1 MVGIPMTSADLARIG
16 FESSPLVNLV
26 RGLDQLGSTRPLHP
40 AHRRWLAGALRRIP
54 ERCRPL
60 MELLNAIPNYAP
72 AFLIPDLPPSG
83 RLHRNVDEELDALRA
98 VDDSR
103 LALDFTI
110 FDTWERRP
118 SRAYDALRDHGERL
132 IPVLTDAMHALYTTC
147 LADDWPDIR
156 RTLDADIGRRAR
168 QMAAH
173 GPGAV
178 LNDLHPKLGWEP
190 EQLSLA
196 VSKVPDW
203 CYDLRGDGLTFTPSV
218 FGHYVGTLIAPGRRS
233 IMAYPVPVLDA
244 AAALDGEGP
253 PHDGLAALVGRARAA
268 ALRAIGDA
276 PTTGELAAR
285 LGVKAPTASA
295 HAAALRSAGLVVTER
310 TGRSVRHRLT
320 GLGAEL
326 VAANRR

>member
-1 MVGIPMTSADLARIG
+1 MTSADLARVG
-16 FESSPLVNLV
+16 FETSPLVNLV
-26 RGLDQLGSTRPLHP
+26 RGLDQLGSTRPMRS
-40 AHRRWLAGALRRIP
+40 AHRRWLAGALRQIP

-72 AFLIPDLPPSG
+72 AFLIPDLPQGG
-83 RLHRNVDEELDALRA
+83 RLHRGLDDELDALRA
-98 VDDSR
+98 VRDTD

-118 SRAYDALRDHGERL
+118 SRAYDALRDRGERL
-132 IPVLTDAMHALYTTC
+132 IPVLTDAMHALYTAC

-168 QMAAH
+168 QMATD

-178 LNDLHPKLGWEP
+178 LNDLHPKLSWEP

-203 CYDLRGDGLTFTPSV
+203 RYDLRGDGVTFSPSV
-218 FGHYVGTLIAPGRRS
+218 FGHYVGSLIAPGRRS
-233 IMAYPVPVLDA
+233 IMAYPVSDLEA
-244 AAALDGEGP
+244 AAALSGEDTAQ
-253 PHDGLAALVGRARAA
+253 HDGLAALIGRARAA
-268 ALRAIGDA
+268 ALRAIGDD
-276 PTTGELAAR
+276 PTTGELALR

-295 HAAALRSAGLVVTER
+295 HAAALRAAGLVVTER

-326 VAANRR
+326 IAANRR

>member
-1 MVGIPMTSADLARIG
+1 MVGISMTAADLARVG
-16 FESSPLVNLV
+16 FETSPLVNLV
-26 RGLDQLGSTRPLHP
+26 RGLDQLGSTRPLRP
-40 AHRRWLAGALRRIP
+40 AHRRWLTGALRQIP
-54 ERCRPL
+54 ERCRPV
-60 MELLNAIPNYAP
+60 MELLNAVPNYAP

-83 RLHRNVDEELDALRA
+83 NLHRSLDEELDALRS
-98 VDDSR
+98 VRDST
-103 LALDFTI
+103 LALDFTV
-110 FDTWERRP
+110 FDSWDRRP

-132 IPVLTDAMHALYTTC
+132 IPMFTDAMHALFTAC
-147 LADDWPDIR
+147 LAEDWPDIR

-168 QMAAH
+168 QMATD

-178 LNDLHPKLGWEP
+178 LNDLHPKLRWEP

-203 CYDLRGDGLTFTPSV
+203 CYDLRGDGVTFTPSV
-218 FGHYVGTLIAPGRRS
+218 FGHYVGSLIAPGRRS
-233 IMAYPVPVLDA
+233 MMAYPVSDLDA
-244 AAALDGEGP
+244 AAALNPEGQ
-253 PHDGLAALVGRARAA
+253 PHDGLAALIGRARAA
-268 ALRAIGDA
+268 ALRVIGDD
-276 PTTGELAAR
+276 PTTGELAMR

-326 VAANRR
+326 IAANRR